1 MDQLSLSALYNE
13 KSHEKVNFLQDA
25 WFIASID
32 ELRALRST
40 LVNVQQ
46 LPATPPGTMV
56 HCVLADNTTITVPA
70 SVPELKCLI
79 KKAVKSAR
87 DRIKTMGAEQHAL
100 LDKMEALNT
109 PGSVS
114 MDDTRAYVDKTTAQ
128 ILETIDSHRLFKPD
142 VNLQTNRGDT
152 FVPGHQRAARRAQA
166 KKQAK
171 QAKQA
176 K

>member
-1 MDQLSLSALYNE
+1 MEQLSLSTLYNE
-13 KSHEKVNFLQDA
+13 KSHEKINFHQDT
-25 WFIASID
+25 WFLASLD
-32 ELRALRST
+32 ELQALRT
-40 LVNVQQ
+40 ALVNVQRI
-46 LPATPPGTMV
+46 PATPPGTMV
-56 HCVLADNTTITVPA
+56 LCVLADNTTINAPA

-87 DRIKTMGAEQHAL
+87 DRIKAMGAEQHAL

-109 PGSVS
+109 LGSVS

-128 ILETIDSHRLFKPD
+128 ILETIDSHRFFKPD
-142 VNLQTNRGDT
+142 VNLQTNRVDT

-171 QAKQA
+171 QAK
-176 K
+176 